1 MLERPRL
8 QAFNFQKWI
17 DENEQLLK
25 PPVSNKRVFEDADM
39 IVMVVGGPNERT
51 DFHDDPAEEFFYQ
64 LKGDMVLKIADDG
77 RFYDVPLREGEVLL
91 MPAHLRHSPQR
102 PQQGSIGLVVEPKRY
117 PGDDV
122 DGFEWF
128 CFECGA
134 LVHRAEFKIE
144 NIVRDL
150 PPIYEAFYGNAAAR
164 KCPQCGAIHPGKD
177 PPPDWVK
184 L

>member
-1 MLERPRL
+1 MPGRPRL
-8 QAFNFQKWI
+8 RAFNFRKWI
-17 DENEQLLK
+17 DENEHLLR

-39 IVMVVGGPNERT
+39 IVMVVRGPNERT

-64 LKGDMVLKIADDG
+64 LKGDMVLKIADNG
-77 RFYDVPLREGEVLL
+77 QFYDVPLREGEVLL

-102 PQQGSIGLVVEPKRY
+102 PQEGSIGLVVEPKRY
-117 PGDDV
+117 PDDDV

-134 LVHRAEFKIE
+134 LVHRAEFRIQH
-144 NIVRDL
+144 IVRDL
-150 PPIYEAFYGNAAAR
+150 PPIYEAFYGNPAAR
-164 KCPQCGAIHPGKD
+164 KCPQCGAMHPGKD
-177 PPPDWVK
+177 PPPGWVK